1 MKNLFDLSGK
11 VAVITG
17 GSRGIGKGI
26 ATGLAH
32 AGADLVLVQRTENH
46 SLKSKLEEETGVRCE
61 SIQADLSKLEEVK
74 QVIPQALDKMGKV
87 DILIN
92 NAGIQRRS
100 PAVDFL
106 EQDWDAVMQVN
117 LKAVWMLCQQA
128 GKHML
133 ANGQGKIINVASL
146 NSFQGGINIPAY
158 ASAKGAVA
166 QLTKALANEW
176 SSKGINVNGIVPG
189 YVATDMNEALIADPV
204 RSRQILERIPAGR
217 WGSADDFAGAAIY
230 LASEASSYVHGHLLA
245 VDGGWLGR

>member
-46 SLKSKLEEETGVRCE
+46 SLKSKLEEETGVRCA

-128 GKHML
+128 GKYML

>member
-46 SLKSKLEEETGVRCE
+46 SLKSKLEEETGVRCA

>member
-146 NSFQGGINIPAY
+146 NSIQGGINIPAY

>member
-133 ANGQGKIINVASL
+133 AHGQGKIINVASL

>member
-230 LASEASSYVHGHLLA
+230 LASDASSYVHGHLLA

>member
-46 SLKSKLEEETGVRCE
+46 SLKSKLEEETGVRCA

-158 ASAKGAVA
+158 ASAKE
-166 QLTKALANEW
+166 L
-176 SSKGINVNGIVPG
+176 SPS
-189 YVATDMNEALIADPV
+189 
-204 RSRQILERIPAGR
+204 
-217 WGSADDFAGAAIY
+217 
-230 LASEASSYVHGHLLA
+230 
-245 VDGGWLGR
+245 